1 MILMVQ
7 RGEIRSI
14 ADPDDGTVRLMVLM
28 GWHRNAEEWED
39 VETGKILLLN
49 RAQRRSLVR

>member
-1 MILMVQ
+1 MILMVD

-28 GWHRNAEEWED
+28 GWHQNAEEWED

-49 RAQRRSLVR
+49 RAQRRDAER